1 MKKYSNIEIDLSLEQ
16 YYILNE
22 EAREKNILLDDY
34 IANIL
39 KKYIKKHQESFKQ
52 LEFDYEKCS

>member
-39 KKYIKKHQESFKQ
+39 KKYIKKVQMLQLLLQELVKMI
-52 LEFDYEKCS
+52 